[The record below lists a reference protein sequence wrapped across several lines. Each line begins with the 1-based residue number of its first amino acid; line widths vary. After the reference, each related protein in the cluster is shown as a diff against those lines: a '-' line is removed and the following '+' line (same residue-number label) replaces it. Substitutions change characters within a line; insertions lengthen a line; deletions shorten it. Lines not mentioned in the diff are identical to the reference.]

1 VTVSTTDKK
10 SLPEKPREAAPPGA
24 PGAAGARWGVAL
36 FMVGLAAALTLVL
49 SSLPPQTGAIT
60 EGVAQGVAQVRAPG
74 LLDRLAAALVSLMAA
89 GALGLYAFLF
99 LPRGFTTFR
108 RMLLLGLV
116 VVAWL
121 TVAKLFL
128 ALTLPDHNQRYLAF
142 MLPMA
147 AAPMLIAALLDIGLG
162 LVATVV
168 LGLLTALV
176 GFGRLDPGLSLQ
188 LPRDV
193 LQMVTVFVLGGLAG
207 VFVVKRA
214 ERANRYLMAG
224 ASVATVTLLTLLSFW
239 LMSSDRQ
246 AMDLVWMVAASGLG
260 GVLSA
265 VVGMGG
271 GSIVGPVFGITTRIQ
286 LMALA
291 QLNHP
296 LLRRLQQEA
305 PGTFHH
311 SAIVGNLAERA
322 ADLIDADALLV
333 RAGCYFHD
341 IGKLVKPSYYI
352 ENQTNGESPYDTLT
366 PQASASLVIEHVSA
380 GVELA
385 RRHGVPE
392 RVRAFIPEH
401 HGTRLVT
408 YFFRKAFGEDPATDP
423 EPFRYLGPKP
433 QSRETA
439 IVMLADSV
447 EAVVRSSHDRSP
459 ARIETLVQA
468 VIAERASEGQ
478 LEQCELTLRDLKTIR
493 DSFIATLRG
502 VYHARIEYPA
512 PSPGEE
518 SVIAATMAAPPHLPR
533 PMDGTAPPEEATQ

>member
-1 VTVSTTDKK
+1 
-10 SLPEKPREAAPPGA
+10 
-24 PGAAGARWGVAL
+24 
-36 FMVGLAAALTLVL
+36 
-49 SSLPPQTGAIT
+49 
-60 EGVAQGVAQVRAPG
+60 
-74 LLDRLAAALVSLMAA
+74 
-89 GALGLYAFLF
+89 
-99 LPRGFTTFR
+99 
-108 RMLLLGLV
+108 
-116 VVAWL
+116 
-121 TVAKLFL
+121 
-128 ALTLPDHNQRYLAF
+128 

-147 AAPMLIAALLDIGLG
+147 AAPMLVAGLLDIGLG
-162 LVATVV
+162 LLVTLV
-168 LGLLTALV
+168 LGMLTSFV
-176 GFGRLDPGLSLQ
+176 GFSRLDPGLSLQ

-193 LQMVTVFVLGGLAG
+193 LQMVAVFLLGGLAG

-224 ASVATVTLLTLLSFW
+224 GAVAAVTFVTLLAFW
-239 LMSSDRQ
+239 LMSGERR
-246 AMDLVWMVAASGLG
+246 AIDLMWMFSASTLG
-260 GVLSA
+260 GVFSA
-265 VVGMGG
+265 LVGLGAG
-271 GSIVGPVFGITTRIQ
+271 TIVGPLFGITTRIQ
-286 LMALA
+286 LMSLA
-291 QLNHP
+291 QLEHP

-322 ADLIDADALLV
+322 ADLIGADALLV

-352 ENQTNGESPYDTLT
+352 ENQASGENPYDNLT
-366 PQASASLVIEHVSA
+366 PQASARMVIEHVSA
-380 GVELA
+380 GMELA
-385 RRHGVPE
+385 RRHRVPD

-408 YFFRKAFGEDPATDP
+408 YFFRKAFAEDPGVDP

-433 QSRETA
+433 QTRETA

-459 ARIETLVQA
+459 ARIEGLVQA
-468 VIAERASEGQ
+468 VIAERAAEGQ

-512 PSPGEE
+512 PS
-518 SVIAATMAAPPHLPR
+518 AAEQTAVAALMRAPPTLPR
-533 PMDGTAPPEEATQ
+533 PMDGTAPPEEATQG

>member
-1 VTVSTTDKK
+1 LVPARAEVPS
-10 SLPEKPREAAPPGA
+10 SGPARRGRL
-24 PGAAGARWGVAL
+24 AGLRWGVVLFAL
-36 FMVGLAAALTLVL
+36 GLATLLTLVL
-49 SSLPPQTGAIT
+49 SGLP
-60 EGVAQGVAQVRAPG
+60 QGQPPLLAPG
-74 LLDRLAAALVSLMAA
+74 APPVAPTGLFDRAAAALMSVMAA
-89 GALGLYAFLF
+89 SALGLYACLF
-99 LPRGFTTFR
+99 LPRGFATFR
-108 RMLLLGLV
+108 RMLLLALV
-116 VVAWL
+116 VLSWA

-128 ALTLPDHNQRYLAF
+128 GVTLPDHGHRYLAF

-168 LGLLTALV
+168 LGLLTAVL
-176 GFGRLDPGLSLQ
+176 GFARLDPGLSLQ

-193 LQMVTVFVLGGLAG
+193 LQMVTVFLLGGVTG

-214 ERANRYLMAG
+214 ERANRYLTAG
-224 ASVATVTLLTLLSFW
+224 ASVALVTFLSLLAFW
-239 LMSSDRQ
+239 LQSSDRRIV
-246 AMDLVWMVAASGLG
+246 DLLWMFSASSLG

-265 VVGMGG
+265 LVGMGG
-271 GSIVGPVFGITTRIQ
+271 ASIVGPLFGITTRMQ

-322 ADLIDADALLV
+322 ADLIDADGLLV

-352 ENQTNGESPYDTLT
+352 ENQANGESPYENLT
-366 PQASASLVIEHVSA
+366 PQASAGMVIEHVSA
-380 GVELA
+380 GMELA
-385 RRHGVPE
+385 RRHRVPE
-392 RVRAFIPEH
+392 SVRAFIPEH

-408 YFFRKAFGEDPATDP
+408 YFFRKAFSEDPGVDP
-423 EPFRYLGPKP
+423 APFRYLGPKP
-433 QSRETA
+433 QTRETA

-459 ARIETLVQA
+459 GG
-468 VIAERASEGQ
+468 S
-478 LEQCELTLRDLKTIR
+478 
-493 DSFIATLRG
+493 
-502 VYHARIEYPA
+502 
-512 PSPGEE
+512 
-518 SVIAATMAAPPHLPR
+518 R
-533 PMDGTAPPEEATQ
+533 PWCRR

>member
-1 VTVSTTDKK
+1 MTSTIEENKK
-10 SLPEKPREAAPPGA
+10 ALVYHPTQADLPAGPVV
-24 PGAAGARWGVAL
+24 GARWGIVL
-36 FMVGLAAALTLVL
+36 FTLALAAALGLTL
-49 SSLPPQTGAIT
+49 SSLPQGA
-60 EGVAQGVAQVRAPG
+60 VAAVVQGGPVKPTSWFDHGAVA
-74 LLDRLAAALVSLMAA
+74 LLSLMGAS
-89 GALGLYAFLF
+89 ALGLYAYLF
-99 LPRGFTTFR
+99 LPRAATNFR
-108 RMLLLGLV
+108 RMLLLALV
-116 VVAWL
+116 VLAWL
-121 TVAKLFL
+121 MVAKLFL
-128 ALTLPDHNQRYLAF
+128 AVTLPDHNRRYLAF

-147 AAPMLIAALLDIGLG
+147 AAPMLVAVLLDLGLG
-162 LVATVV
+162 LVVTLV
-168 LGLLTALV
+168 LGLLTTYL
-176 GFGRLDPGLSLQ
+176 GFSRLDPGLSLQ

-193 LQMVTVFVLGGLAG
+193 LQMATVFLLGGVAG

-214 ERANRYLMAG
+214 ERASRYLMAG
-224 ASVATVTLLTLLSFW
+224 ASVAGVTFASLLTFW
-239 LMSSDRQ
+239 LMSSDRR
-246 AMDLVWMVAASGLG
+246 AMDLLWMFSASSLG

-265 VVGMGG
+265 VVGMGA
-271 GSIVGPVFGITTRIQ
+271 GSIVGPIFGITTRIQ

-296 LLRRLQQEA
+296 LLRRLQEEA

-311 SAIVGNLAERA
+311 SVIVGNLAERA

-352 ENQTNGESPYDTLT
+352 ENQRDGDSPYDQLS
-366 PQASASLVIEHVSA
+366 PQASARLVIEHVSA
-380 GVELA
+380 GMDLA
-385 RRHGVPE
+385 KRHSVPE

-408 YFFRKAFGEDPATDP
+408 YFFRKAFSADPNVDS

-459 ARIETLVQA
+459 GRIEALVQA
-468 VIAERASEGQ
+468 VIGERAAEGQ

-512 PSPGEE
+512 PSAAEQ
-518 SVIAATMAAPPHLPR
+518 SVVAALMSAPPPLPR
-533 PMDGTAPPEEATQ
+533 PMDGTAPPEEANPA

>member
-1 VTVSTTDKK
+1 VVF
-10 SLPEKPREAAPPGA
+10 A
-24 PGAAGARWGVAL
+24 
-36 FMVGLAAALTLVL
+36 VGLALALTLIL
-49 SSLPPQTGAIT
+49 SGLPAGGAAAVT
-60 EGVAQGVAQVRAPG
+60 EGAAQARPVS
-74 LLDRLAAALVSLMAA
+74 LLDRSAAALLSLMAA
-89 GALGLYAFLF
+89 SALALHAYLF
-99 LPRGFTTFR
+99 LPRAFTNFR
-108 RMLLLGLV
+108 RMFLLALV
-116 VVAWL
+116 VVLWL
-121 TVAKLFL
+121 TVGKLFL
-128 ALTLPDHNQRYLAF
+128 SVTLPDHNHRYLAF

-147 AAPMLIAALLDIGLG
+147 AAPMLVACLLDLGLG
-162 LVATVV
+162 LVVTIV
-168 LGLLTALV
+168 LGMLTAFV
-176 GFGRLDPGLSLQ
+176 GFSRLDPGLSLQ

-193 LQMVTVFVLGGLAG
+193 LQMVAVFLLGGLAG

-224 ASVATVTLLTLLSFW
+224 GSVAGVTFLTLLAFW
-239 LMSSDRQ
+239 LMSGERRGV
-246 AMDLVWMVAASGLG
+246 DLLWMFSASSLG

-265 VVGMGG
+265 VVGMGA
-271 GSIVGPVFGITTRIQ
+271 GSIVGPVFGITTRMQ

-291 QLNHP
+291 QLEHP

-352 ENQTNGESPYDTLT
+352 ENQANGESPYDNLT
-366 PQASASLVIEHVSA
+366 PQASARMVIDHVSA
-380 GVELA
+380 GMELA
-385 RRHGVPE
+385 RRHGVPDK
-392 RVRAFIPEH
+392 VRAFIPEH

-408 YFFRKAFGEDPATDP
+408 YFFRKAFAEDPGVDP
-423 EPFRYLGPKP
+423 EPFRYTGPKP
-433 QSRETA
+433 QTRETA

-459 ARIETLVQA
+459 SRIEALVQA
-468 VIAERASEGQ
+468 VIGERAAEGQ

-512 PSPGEE
+512 PS
-518 SVIAATMAAPPHLPR
+518 AAEQTAVAALMSAPPPLPR
-533 PMDGTAPPEEATQ
+533 PMDGTAPPEEATQG